1 MAHKQTYSFGEL
13 GDAPLIVGALYKNNP
28 NIKFGGN
35 PLKALGLRGQNT
47 GGFRFK
53 KTTNY

>member
-1 MAHKQTYSFGEL
+1 MAHKQTYTYGEL
-13 GDAPLIVGALYKNNP
+13 GEAPLIVGALYKNNP

-53 KTTNY
+53 KTTN